1 MTAYAA
7 VLSLFHT
14 LNNIKIHPRPPIS
27 LDPQQLQ
34 SLSQNLTF
42 FQDFLERH
50 PTQEDYD
57 LESRIAAA
65 AYAAEDVIENHI
77 VDQIDH
83 ARSTSENISSV
94 DLYGGLERVIQDM
107 DLIKGDVMEIIQ
119 EEIMT
124 PQHHPHLHS
133 NSSGAPTST
142 WQSSAM
148 PVFDDAIITD
158 VLDKLTGQQSSL
170 QIIPIVGMGGIGKT
184 TFARYIYSNSL
195 IVGHFD
201 IRVWVTV
208 SQEYSVSKILAQVLY
223 QGNRESAL
231 KENELGERVHKMLIG
246 RRYLIVMDDMW
257 NIEALDKV
265 RRFFPDYNDGSR
277 IMITTRLSNLA
288 FELSDSHIYTRMKFL
303 DEDKSWGLLCE
314 TVFDKELGCPIELEK
329 IGKEIARKC
338 RGLPLSIAVVGGL
351 LKKSNMTRAY
361 WIYTSENLNSIINL
375 ENDEYVLQILGTSY
389 KELPMHLKPCF
400 LYMGV
405 FPEDREIRLSWLVKF
420 WVAEGILKPITDK
433 SLEEVAKEYLKELSE
448 RNLILIPE
456 FQWDGEARYCKMHD
470 LLREVCL
477 REAQKQKFFGVLRQ
491 QKYHL
496 PQDINMERR
505 ICFNPENTV
514 DKYPPES
521 LHVVESALLTRSYLY
536 TGQLCIRQASP
547 SLRFR
552 LLRVHSP
559 VNKYSLLFTNYD
571 TIFEQTNLRYLR
583 FSYAIEP
590 LRFHSFYS
598 LLWNLQ
604 TLKVYYS
611 SDVKLTFKIW
621 EMPLLRH
628 VTILMMF
635 VLPDSPNGEHNL
647 VLENLQTL
655 SWIMNFKCSEEVV
668 KRIPNL
674 KKLKVK
680 YNISELDDSE
690 VMPNICLNNLDR
702 LQKLESLNLNIGD
715 NCDVEK
721 IMRNSVSFPHS
732 LKKLILSGTQL
743 NWEEV
748 TMRIGSLPLLQF
760 LILDWDACVGD
771 TWKTIEGQFCS
782 LRCLKIKSCE
792 ELKYW
797 ETDSSYFPR
806 LEILHLDGLTNLE
819 EIPSSI
825 GDIPT
830 LKSIQ
835 LKYCSK
841 SAEVSA
847 KRIREE
853 QKENGNED
861 LDIQLENERIREKQK
876 ENGNEDLDIQLE
888 NGYEEFKKYSEEGD
902 QVVSDSYAGDEEDEE
917 EGDQVVSD
925 SYVEDEEIQIQ
936 HQDF

>member
-1 MTAYAA
+1 MAAYAA

-27 LDPQQLQ
+27 LDPEQLQ

-50 PTQEDYD
+50 PTQEHYD

-65 AYAAEDVIENHI
+65 AYTAEDVIENQI
-77 VDQIDH
+77 VDQIEH
-83 ARSTSENISSV
+83 ARSTSHRCINININSV
-94 DLYGGLERVIQDM
+94 DLYGGLERVIEDM
-107 DLIKGDVMEIIQ
+107 DWIKREVRKIIQ
-119 EEIMT
+119 DEIMT

-133 NSSGAPTST
+133 NSSGVPAST
-142 WQSSAM
+142 WQSSTM

-184 TFARYIYSNSL
+184 TFARHIYSDSL

-201 IRVWVTV
+201 IRVWVTI
-208 SQEYSVSKILAQVLY
+208 SQEYSVPEILAQVLY
-223 QGNRESAL
+223 QGKGNREREL
-231 KENELGERVHKMLIG
+231 NENELGERVHQMLFS
-246 RRYLIVMDDMW
+246 RRYLIVMDDIW
-257 NIEALDKV
+257 STEALDKV

-288 FELSDSHIYTRMKFL
+288 FELSSSHVSPMKFL

-405 FPEDREIRLSWLVKF
+405 FPEDWNIRLSWLLKF
-420 WVAEGILKPITDK
+420 WVAEGILKTITDK
-433 SLEEVAKEYLKELSE
+433 SLEEVAKEYLKELIE
-448 RNLILIPE
+448 RNLILISE
-456 FQWDGEARYCKMHD
+456 LRWNGNAKFCKMHD
-470 LLREVCL
+470 LLRDVCL
-477 REAQKQKFFGVLRQ
+477 REAQKQKFFGVYRR
-491 QKYHL
+491 QKYHNI

-505 ICFNPENTV
+505 IFCNHKKV
-514 DKYPPES
+514 KYPTEFYQAMES
-521 LHVVESALLTRSYLY
+521 VESAPLTRSYLY
-536 TGQLCIRQASP
+536 TGKASLAP

-552 LLRVHSP
+552 LLRVHSA
-559 VNKYSLLFTNYD
+559 VEWVSFSFIDYD
-571 TIFEQTNLRYLR
+571 AISEQANLRYLA
-583 FSYAIEP
+583 FCYPIEP
-590 LRFHSFYS
+590 PRFHSFYS
-598 LLWNLQ
+598 FLWNLQ
-604 TLKVYYS
+604 TLKVS
-611 SDVKLTFKIW
+611 CPLGIELTFEIW

-628 VTILMMF
+628 VDISMF
-635 VLPDSPNGEHNL
+635 VLPDPPNGEHNL
-647 VLENLQTL
+647 VLENLQKL
-655 SWIMNFKCSEEVV
+655 SNIMNFKCSEEVV

-674 KKLKVK
+674 KKLKVE
-680 YNISELDDSE
+680 YDTSELDDDE
-690 VMPNICLNNLDR
+690 LLPNICPNNLDR
-702 LQKLESLNLNIGD
+702 LQKLKSLILAISD

-732 LKKLILSGTQL
+732 LKKLSLYGTRL
-743 NWEEV
+743 NWEDL
-748 TMRIGSLPLLQF
+748 TTRIGSLPLLQY
-760 LILDWDACVGD
+760 LELDGHACVGD
-771 TWKTIEGQFCS
+771 RWETIEGQFCS
-782 LRCLKIKSCE
+782 LTYLKFFSCE

-797 ETDSSYFPR
+797 ETDSSHFPR
-806 LEILHLDGLTNLE
+806 LEILRLVLLKKLE
-819 EIPSSI
+819 EIPPSI

-830 LKSIQ
+830 LKSIW
-835 LKYCSK
+835 LRSCSK
-841 SAEVSA
+841 SADASA
-847 KRIREE
+847 ERIREE

-861 LDIQLENERIREKQK
+861 LNIDVISDWWAEDEEDK
-876 ENGNEDLDIQLE
+876 EEGNQVVSDSDAGDEDD
-888 NGYEEFKKYSEEGD
+888 SEEGD
-902 QVVSDSYAGDEEDEE
+902 QVVSDTS
-917 EGDQVVSD
+917 SD
-925 SYVEDEEIQIQ
+925 FSTKFCSATD
-936 HQDF
+936 